1 VTTPTEPTTPSSRR
15 PRWARVL
22 RWTALGLAVVV
33 VLAGATVFFVARH
46 IEGGIHV
53 AAADPK
59 GPPPPK
65 PVANAENFLLI
76 GSDSRAGA
84 NGAGTGGSDVPGQRS
99 DTTLILHI
107 SAGGNHATLVS
118 IPRDSYV
125 SIPSCNLPHGKHSQ
139 PLTAKF
145 NAAFSEG
152 GASCTITTIQHLTDI
167 RIDHYAVVNFVGFEH
182 IVEALGGVR
191 MCVAQP
197 LNDPKRTD
205 PATGQPIG
213 SGLKLPAG
221 KSVEIN
227 GGQALDLMRARYGI
241 GDGSDIDRIK
251 RQQQFVGAMI
261 RKVTSGG
268 LLLDPIKL
276 TKVLSAVAHSLT
288 TDGFGFS
295 TMRQLAS
302 ALHNVGSGGVQL
314 LTVPLNP
321 APSSDVPSADVQW
334 DPVKAPLLW
343 KAILHDRPI
352 PSTSTTAHK
361 SIHART
367 ASQEGCLK

>member
-1 VTTPTEPTTPSSRR
+1 M
-15 PRWARVL
+15 L

-33 VLAGATVFFVARH
+33 VLAGGTVFFVARH
-46 IEGGIHV
+46 IEGGITV
-53 AAADPK
+53 ARPVPA

-76 GSDSRAGA
+76 GSDSRSGS
-84 NGAGTGGSDVPGQRS
+84 NGKGTGGSDVPGQRS

-107 SAGGNHATLVS
+107 SAGGKHATLVS

-125 SIPSCNLPHGKHSQ
+125 QIPACNLPHGKHSK
-139 PLTAKF
+139 PFMSKF

-152 GASCTITTIQHLTDI
+152 GASCTITAIQHLTDI

-197 LNDPKRTD
+197 LSDPKRID
-205 PATGQPIG
+205 PATGTPIG

-221 KSVEIN
+221 KDVEIN

-241 GDGSDIDRIK
+241 GNGSDISRIK
-251 RQQQFVGAMI
+251 RQQQFIGAMI
-261 RKVTSGG
+261 RKVTSGS
-268 LLLDPIKL
+268 LLLNPVKL

-295 TMRQLAS
+295 TMQQLAS

-321 APSSDVPSADVQW
+321 SPSSGVPSADVQW
-334 DPVKAPLLW
+334 DPTKAPQLW
-343 KAILHDRPI
+343 QAILHDRPI
-352 PSTSTTAHK
+352 PATATSGGASHK
-361 SIHART
+361 PIHAKT
-367 ASQEGCLK
+367 ASKEGCLK